1 MTKNLLQV
9 KNLTVS
15 TGSETGKINIVD
27 NISFDIRRG
36 ETFVLLGE
44 SGSGK
49 SITALSIMRLL
60 PSAIKIN
67 AGEVILNDKNLFQL
81 PENKMREV
89 RGANIGMIF
98 QEPQTSLNPVLTAG
112 QQISETLHQHMNLSN
127 NQCIAR
133 SIELLDAVGIPEPE
147 RRINEYPHQFSGGM
161 KQ

>member
-15 TGSETGKINIVD
+15 TGSEAGKINIVD

-49 SITALSIMRLL
+49 SVTALSIMRLL

-67 AGEVILNDKNLFQL
+67 AGEVILNDINLFEL
-81 PENKMREV
+81 PENKMRGV

-112 QQISETLHQHMNLSN
+112 QQISEMRIFIDPPFKSVRHY
-127 NQCIAR
+127 I
-133 SIELLDAVGIPEPE
+133 SI
-147 RRINEYPHQFSGGM
+147 RIYQIINV
-161 KQ
+161 